1 MKKLTSAG
9 LLFTLLLLAACGGGG
24 TGEPAAEATM
34 AEVATPTVAV
44 VAPSTGVTDT
54 ADVTDSGDM
63 TETEDVTD
71 MTGMTATETLTT
83 ATPFTDSMEMTD
95 TGDVSGASAVTATT
109 GMNNTDEMTETAG
122 IEEAPSQ
129 LMRAS
134 DLQGYNVQNPAGER
148 LGSVQDLVFNLDTG
162 EIVLVTVEYGG
173 FLDIGDKV
181 FPIPLSAFR
190 FEELTDEIP
199 AVAPGAGITD
209 TTTMTDPLMTG
220 TESIVYDTLLVL
232 DIPEETFENAP
243 GFADDFPI
251 LTDAANVGEIETF
264 YRDLGEDVIGRPIA
278 ETDLDALA
286 GRAVKLS
293 DLDGGN
299 VQNPAGE
306 GLGEIQD
313 LLIDLRAGRVEHLI
327 LTFGGFL
334 GLGANEYAIPVD
346 AFEVIPSSADVEAGA
361 PELVLD
367 TTEEQLT
374 EAPVFDEVDLDG
386 PDWDLETRNFWLPDG
401 E

>member
-1 MKKLTSAG
+1 MKKLTSVG

-24 TGEPAAEATM
+24 MGGPAAEAT
-34 AEVATPTVAV
+34 ATDVATPTVAV
-44 VAPSTGVTDT
+44 VTPSPEATDM
-54 ADVTDSGDM
+54 TDSGDM
-63 TETEDVTD
+63 TATQGITD
-71 MTGMTATETLTT
+71 MMGMTATETLTT

-95 TGDVSGASAVTATT
+95 TSDVSGASALTGTT
-109 GMNNTDEMTETAG
+109 GMTATDGMTATSG

-129 LMRAS
+129 LLRAS
-134 DLQGYNVQNPAGER
+134 DLQGYNVQNPAGES

-162 EIVLVTVEYGG
+162 DIVLVTVEYGG
-173 FLDIGDKV
+173 ILNIGAKV

-190 FEELTDEIP
+190 FEELTNEIP
-199 AVAPGAGITD
+199 AVAPGVGITD

-220 TESIVYDTLLVL
+220 TESIVYDTVLVL
-232 DIPEETFENAP
+232 DIPEATFENAP
-243 GFADDFPI
+243 GFADDFPV
-251 LTDAANVGEIETF
+251 LTDSANVGEIETF

-293 DLDGGN
+293 DLNGGN

-334 GLGANEYAIPVD
+334 GIGANEYAIPVNT
-346 AFEVIPSSADVEAGA
+346 FEVIPSSADVEAGA

-374 EAPVFDEVDLDG
+374 DAPVFDAVDLDG
-386 PDWDLETRNFWLPDG
+386 PGWDLDTRNFWLPDG